1 MKKQSTKHKTCL
13 MGVAIC
19 VEKMIDVNV
28 AVKVLRV
35 FFLCVFPHEF
45 FFKNMFYNKN
55 NNFLKW
61 HILPQ
66 C

>member
-1 MKKQSTKHKTCL
+1 